1 MNVIGKV
8 FNTGLIAVLLV
19 IAGCRNYQPVQ
30 SADPVRIALAPIIS
44 QTGVA
49 QVIAPLSRNL
59 HEELNHSANWKL
71 VGEDS
76 AEVILAIKVLGLNR
90 EAVARDPADSGRP
103 LSYYESLQLSIEW
116 ISELPPPWGDNAVTT
131 VESSTLIYAQPSLTG
146 AESIAV
152 TELAADLARKIVDRL
167 DWPAPHSLP

>member
-1 MNVIGKV
+1 MKVIRHGL
-8 FNTGLIAVLLV
+8 NTILVAVLLLV
-19 IAGCRNYQPVQ
+19 AGCQNYQPVQ
-30 SADPVRIALAPIIS
+30 SADPMRIALAPIIS

-90 EAVARDPADSGRP
+90 EAIARDPADTGRP
-103 LSYYESLQLSIEW
+103 LSYYESLQVSIEW
-116 ISELPPPWGDNAVTT
+116 ISELPPPWGDKSITT
-131 VESSTLIYAQPSLTG
+131 VESSTLIYAQPSLPG

-167 DWPAPHSLP
+167 DWPAPSSLP